1 MYRGITVAV
10 SGKGGVGKT
19 DLSALLIRC
28 LSKAGSVLAI
38 DADADANLARA
49 LGVTVNKTV
58 GGVRES
64 ILNAPARSPIAA
76 GGKVMALKDELSTV
90 IEEADDFDIVVMGRP
105 EGEGCYCPV
114 NHIIR
119 EVIDTLGRNYDFTVI
134 DCEAGLEHL
143 SRKTTRDVNFMIV
156 VTEPTANS
164 ILTAKR
170 VERLAEELSINFGTI
185 MVAANKVTPEM
196 MPVLE
201 RIAQENGIE
210 IAVHIPY
217 DPALAELDLVG
228 RPAVELPGDSPA
240 SLAAAEICDIIL
252 KSWQE

>member
-28 LSKAGSVLAI
+28 LSEAGSVLAI
-38 DADADANLARA
+38 DADADANLAQA
-49 LGVTVNKTV
+49 LGVTVHKTV

-64 ILNAPARSPIAA
+64 ILNAPARSPIA
-76 GGKVMALKDELSTV
+76 GGKGMALKDELYTV

-114 NHIIR
+114 NLIIR
-119 EVIDTLGRNYDFTVI
+119 DVVDTLGRNYDFTVI

-170 VERLAEELSINFGTI
+170 VQGLAQELSINFGTI
-185 MVAANKVTPEM
+185 MVVANKVTPEM
-196 MPVLE
+196 GPVLE

-210 IAVHIPY
+210 IAVNIPY

-228 RPAVELPGDSPA
+228 RPVVELPPESPA
-240 SLAAAEICDIIL
+240 SLSAAEICDIIL

>member
-28 LSKAGSVLAI
+28 LSETGSVLAI
-38 DADADANLARA
+38 DADADANLAQA
-49 LGVTVNKTV
+49 LGVTVHKTV

-64 ILNAPARSPIAA
+64 ILNAPARSPIA
-76 GGKVMALKDELSTV
+76 GGKAMALKDELYTV

-119 EVIDTLGRNYDFTVI
+119 EVVDTLGRNYDFTVI

-170 VERLAEELSINFGTI
+170 VQGLAQELSINFGTI
-185 MVAANKVTPEM
+185 MVVANKVTPEM
-196 MPVLE
+196 GPVLE

-228 RPAVELPGDSPA
+228 RPVVELPRESPA
-240 SLAAAEICDIIL
+240 SLATAEICDIIL